1 MKDWKKKK
9 VAVYLRRSEGETGS
23 TQDQLDRILPKL
35 KELEKE
41 GKIAKLNTGIV
52 GRDITKKQR
61 FDRQRDLNLKGDI
74 FNEGEGASGFKFADR
89 PVLAELIKRTEAG
102 EYDGI
107 LVESMN
113 RVARD
118 FAGLSRFLLPL
129 WRDQGKE
136 ILSLIDGQVLDKNRL
151 NEAIINSQMTWGGI
165 SKLEEIAKSEEART
179 GTVVDTGYFK
189 GSQPEWIGKTYRGVT
204 YKFLDYRKAYELMKA
219 AGLNPKGNLA
229 NAADIAKIMGKTY
242 NDRGSIKGDN
252 KWANIWF
259 KKMRAY
265 EEAGV
270 LENWLNAY
278 EGISRYIQ
286 NAGAY
291 AKATYKTQPVKNI
304 IRATTGFMAYPAGVN
319 PAGSN
324 EFVIFPD
331 PMEFGLERIAS
342 TKNVLD
348 LEDWMV
354 IREPVADRALLP
366 IQTQPRSRKTQK

>member
-1 MKDWKKKK
+1 MKDWDKKK

-41 GKIAKLNTGIV
+41 GKIAKLNKGIV

-165 SKLEEIAKSEEART
+165 SKLEEIAKAEEART
-179 GTVVDTGYFK
+179 GTVIDTGYFK

-242 NDRGSIKGDN
+242 KDRGSIKGDN

-291 AKATYKTQPVKNI
+291 PKATYKTQPVVNI

-324 EFVIFPD
+324 EFIIFPD
-331 PMEFGLERIAS
+331 PMAVGLERIAS

-354 IREPVADRALLP
+354 MREPLADRALLP

>member
-9 VAVYLRRSEGETGS
+9 VAVYLRRSEGESGS

-52 GRDITKKQR
+52 GRDITKQQR

-165 SKLEEIAKSEEART
+165 SKLEEIAKAEEART
-179 GTVVDTGYFK
+179 GTVIDTGYFK

>member
-9 VAVYLRRSEGETGS
+9 VAVYLRRSEGESGS

-41 GKIAKLNTGIV
+41 GKIAKLNRNIV

-165 SKLEEIAKSEEART
+165 SKLEEIAKAEEART
-179 GTVVDTGYFK
+179 GTVIDTGYFK

-219 AGLNPKGNLA
+219 AGLNKAGNLA

-242 NDRGSIKGDN
+242 KDRGSIKGDN

-291 AKATYKTQPVKNI
+291 PKATYKTQPVVNI

-331 PMEFGLERIAS
+331 PMAVGLERIAS

-366 IQTQPRSRKTQK
+366 IQTQPRSRKTQN

>member
-9 VAVYLRRSEGETGS
+9 VAVYLRRSEGESGS

-52 GRDITKKQR
+52 GRDITKQQR

>member
-1 MKDWKKKK
+1 MKDWEKKK

-41 GKIAKLNTGIV
+41 GKIAKLNKGIV

-61 FDRQRDLNLKGDI
+61 FDRLRDLNLKGDI

-165 SKLEEIAKSEEART
+165 SKLEEIAKAEEART
-179 GTVVDTGYFK
+179 GTVIDTGYFK

-242 NDRGSIKGDN
+242 KDRGSIKGDN

-291 AKATYKTQPVKNI
+291 PKATYKTQPVVNI

-324 EFVIFPD
+324 EFIIFPD
-331 PMEFGLERIAS
+331 PMAVGLERIAS

-354 IREPVADRALLP
+354 MREPLADRALLP